1 MYSRVVVLWLEY
13 GKKTQVKSLPPFSS
27 SLARYQTIQAL
38 RHVHASVVSLI
49 STSFPGIEAKYF
61 IIQLRS
67 FLKFNF
73 LVFFKLTANLR
84 KVTEANLSEYLF
96 VCGT

>member
-1 MYSRVVVLWLEY
+1 M
-13 GKKTQVKSLPPFSS
+13 
-27 SLARYQTIQAL
+27 

-49 STSFPGIEAKYF
+49 FTSFPGIEAKYL

-73 LVFFKLTANLR
+73 LVFFFKLTANLR

>member
-13 GKKTQVKSLPPFSS
+13 GKKTQAKSLPPFSS

>member
-67 FLKFNF
+67 FLNLTSSFF
-73 LVFFKLTANLR
+73 LSLQQIYARLQKQI
-84 KVTEANLSEYLF
+84 
-96 VCGT
+96 